1 MATWAIIPVK
11 TLRDSKSRLSHILS
25 PDERAQLTSR
35 LLIRTLQVL
44 HDSQHIY
51 RSLVISRDTAALKL
65 ARQHGAYTFYE
76 SEQNGLNEAVSRAVQ
91 VAYMHG
97 ATQTL
102 IVPTDLPFVS
112 TDDVHLLLSASHTYQ
127 NNPHVILCPD
137 YREEGTNAL
146 LLAPPLGFTFQYGI
160 NSFSRHLQESARLNR
175 LSRII
180 TTPGC
185 RFDLDTEKDW
195 TTYQIIQRHPS
206 YRSNGWWQLP
216 HF

>member
-25 PDERAQLTSR
+25 PDERAQLTSL

-44 HDSQHIY
+44 HESQQIY
-51 RSLVISRDTAALKL
+51 RTLVISRDTAALKL
-65 ARQHGAYTFYE
+65 ARQHGAYTFNE
-76 SEQNGLNEAVSRAVQ
+76 GEQNGLNSAVTRAVNVASARGANQ
-91 VAYMHG
+91 V
-97 ATQTL
+97 L
-102 IVPTDLPFVS
+102 IVPADLPFI
-112 TDDVHLLLSASHTYQ
+112 TADDIHLLLHASHSYQ
-127 NNPHVILCPD
+127 NKPHVILCPD
-137 YREEGTNAL
+137 HEEEGTNAL
-146 LLAPPLGFTFQYGI
+146 LLTPPLGFTFQYGI
-160 NSFSRHLQESARLNR
+160 GSFSRHLQESIRLDR

-206 YRSNGWWQLP
+206 YSGRWQP
-216 HF
+216 SHF